1 MGSLDHAARFATI
14 GILAVMAIVLGR
26 SRRGIPSATA
36 GIAFF
41 LTVSAHFIVST
52 PGYVPTYGLDAGLTT
67 AALVA
72 PGAFFLFSRALFDDE
87 RSFTGLDATIG
98 AVLVGAG
105 WTAVLYG
112 RGLVAV
118 PYYVTSIVL
127 VVLALRR
134 VVAGLPSDLVEPRRT
149 LRAVFTGVVGVCI
162 LLVLAVEVV
171 LGGQRPAPLLET
183 AKSAGALAIA
193 AAFGAWILM
202 PRRELFAL
210 EPVAAAAIP
219 QIDAVA
225 DPASDDHRHRDR
237 LLLLMRRERVYRQ
250 EGLTIGRLAQTLEVP
265 EYRLR
270 RIINQQL
277 GYRNF
282 NAFLN
287 DLRVE
292 EACQVLADP
301 AQETLPIL
309 NLALDLGYG
318 SSGPFN
324 RAFRTKT
331 GLTPT
336 EYRRN
341 HLQRAIPTGD

>member
-1 MGSLDHAARFATI
+1 MASLDLAARFATI
-14 GILAVMAIVLGR
+14 GILAVMALVLGR
-26 SRRGIPSATA
+26 SRRGIPSATT

-41 LTVSAHFIVST
+41 LAVSAHFIVSA
-52 PGYVPTYGLDAGLTT
+52 PGYVPTFGIDAVLKT

-72 PGAFFLFSRALFDDE
+72 PGAFFLFSRALFEDE
-87 RSFTGLDATIG
+87 RAFTGLDAAIG
-98 AVLVGAG
+98 AVLIEAG

-112 RGLVAV
+112 GGPAAL
-118 PYYVTSIVL
+118 PYYVASITL

-134 VVAGLPSDLVEPRRT
+134 VVSGFPSDLVESRRS
-149 LRAVFTGVVGVCI
+149 LRSVFTGVVGACI
-162 LLVLAVEVV
+162 VLVLAVEVV
-171 LGGQRPAPLLET
+171 LAGQRPALLLET
-183 AKSAGALAIA
+183 AKSAGALGIA

-210 EPVAAAAIP
+210 EPAGVAAIERP
-219 QIDAVA
+219 
-225 DPASDDHRHRDR
+225 DPATDLASDDQRHRDR
-237 LLLLMRRERVYRQ
+237 LLRLMRGERAYRQ
-250 EGLTIGRLAQTLEVP
+250 EGLTIGRLAQTLDVP

-287 DLRVE
+287 DLRIE
-292 EACQVLADP
+292 EACQLLADP
-301 AQETLPIL
+301 AKERLPIL

-324 RAFRTKT
+324 RAFRAKT

-336 EYRRN
+336 EYRRD
-341 HLQRAIPTGD
+341 HLERADPSGD